1 MTYLKIRKPTSAAA
15 LRERVRETSG
25 VDLSA
30 CYQCQKCT
38 SGCPVAALVKEPPAE
53 MVRRLQLGADDG
65 LLERDLVWTCL
76 ACETCYARC
85 PMGINLAA
93 VMDALRALASEAGA
107 VAPKGNAPLF
117 NRAFLASVKT
127 FGRAYDLSAIIT
139 YKLGTGNLMQDTDK
153 FPAMLKK
160 GKMALLPPSGADTR
174 TVKRVFEKTAPK
186 KGTGK

>member
-1 MTYLKIRKPTSAAA
+1 LKIKKQTAAKT
-15 LRERVRETSG
+15 LREYILEMTG

-30 CYQCQKCT
+30 CYQCKKCT
-38 SGCPVAALVKEPPAE
+38 SGCPVSSLVKEPPAE
-53 MVRRLQLGADDG
+53 MARRLQLGADDG

-93 VMDALRALASEAGA
+93 VMDALRALAVEQGA
-107 VAPKGNAPLF
+107 AKPQGNAPLF

-127 FGRAYDLSAIIT
+127 FGRAYDLSSIVT

-153 FPAMLKK
+153 FPVMLKK
-160 GKMALLPPSGADTR
+160 GKMALLPSTGADTK
-174 TVKRVFEKTAPK
+174 TVKRVFEKAARS